1 VNSASILKRLEQ
13 LEQTIRFR
21 HPRIIVLTVP
31 TDASTGK
38 PTAETEAAVVELHQ
52 QLAVTDA
59 DLVVHVANF
68 SNGPEEYA
76 SLNAPQ
82 LVSVTQQY

>member
-1 VNSASILKRLEQ
+1 MNSASILKRLEQ

-52 QLAVTDA
+52 QLGVTDS
-59 DLVVHVANF
+59 DLVVHVANY
-68 SNGPEEYA
+68 SSEPEQFA
-76 SLNAPQ
+76 TLNAP
-82 LVSVTQQY
+82 LLASITQQC

>member
-1 VNSASILKRLEQ
+1 MNSASILKRLEQ

-38 PTAETEAAVVELHQ
+38 PTAETDALVAELQ
-52 QLAVTDA
+52 EQLGVTDS
-59 DLVVHVANF
+59 DLVVHVANY
-68 SNGPEEYA
+68 SSEPEQ
-76 SLNAPQ
+76 LPQ
-82 LVSVTQQY
+82 LVSVQQQS

>member
-1 VNSASILKRLEQ
+1 MNSASILKRLEQ

-38 PTAETEAAVVELHQ
+38 PTAETDAVVELHQ
-52 QLAVTDA
+52 QLGVTDS
-59 DLVVHVANF
+59 DLVVHVANY
-68 SNGPEEYA
+68 SSEPEQFA
-76 SLNAPQ
+76 SLNAP
-82 LVSVTQQY
+82 LLASITQQR